1 MLKANG
7 SKFIYQFNT
16 KKERRFKRTENKI
29 MWQAENGKGEIIRT
43 FQDKKSCE
51 EFCSNYNNTEEV
63 KGFSLSYYENPISIV
78 FYCQKNHCDHQNN
91 NYLKDK
97 RIAELKMVHAVLVYS
112 EEVARIFN
120 KERLATFSV

>member
-1 MLKANG
+1 MKSLL
-7 SKFIYQFNT
+7 FVTFNT
-16 KKERRFKRTENKI
+16 KKRKAVQETEIKI

-112 EEVARIFN
+112 EEVVRIFN
-120 KERLATFSV
+120 KERLATSSI

>member
-1 MLKANG
+1 
-7 SKFIYQFNT
+7 
-16 KKERRFKRTENKI
+16 

-78 FYCQKNHCDHQNN
+78 FYCQKNHCDHRNN

-112 EEVARIFN
+112 EEVVRIFS
-120 KERLATFSV
+120 KERLAASSI